1 MKSFKKQSLQ
11 SEVSCKIYWFLLFLC
26 YLEIVL
32 WTSCLLGSTLA
43 GAAGD
48 SQGYLIRETDNL
60 KLARL
65 QQHRLNSLPEAAPRV
80 HLKAEQDG
88 LAQSQERGDNP
99 VLLQP
104 GLFSLRLTQGS
115 DSSTGLPAPYT
126 GIKSLI

>member
-1 MKSFKKQSLQ
+1 MPRNRLQ
-11 SEVSCKIYWFLLFLC
+11 
-26 YLEIVL
+26 
-32 WTSCLLGSTLA
+32 
-43 GAAGD
+43 
-48 SQGYLIRETDNL
+48 DNL

-104 GLFSLRLTQGS
+104 GLFTLRLTQVGGDAPRPRPAWSTCAALTVSGICMPPKKSHHRRAATLAPGYQLHTPGS
-115 DSSTGLPAPYT
+115 SP
-126 GIKSLI
+126 